1 MDLQEAKEILNESG
15 YLVEDKSTK
24 FYSMFLIKDVT
35 EKEIESYFKRFDEND
50 NLFYDVR
57 YRDILVQLNNIELSM
72 REIKN
77 IFATFD
83 KNITYCRINS
93 QRY

>member
-1 MDLQEAKEILNESG
+1 MLLSEAKQILKKSG
-15 YLVEDKSTK
+15 FLVEDTSMK
-24 FYSMFLIKDVT
+24 FYSMFLIKGVT

-57 YRDILVQLNNIELSM
+57 SRDILVQLNNIELSM
-72 REIKN
+72 SEIKR
-77 IFATFD
+77 IFAKFD

-93 QRY
+93 QR